1 MINRITS
8 DEYARQIK
16 DAINS
21 RNNTYDTEI
30 GPIPD
35 LTIYPM
41 ARVFEL
47 QNERIRAVQQLL
59 SLVNDGSF
67 TNSDLDDFIYNE
79 QLVRLPGTKS
89 QVTLTFS
96 RATIPSADITV
107 SANFPVATLA
117 DETTGQTYTFMTLV
131 DTTLVAANAA
141 SYFNDITQRYELN
154 VAAESLLNTA
164 ANMVGTNRI
173 IRPLRPLQN
182 FDSVT
187 NVTASTGGSNPES
200 NDSAIDRYFL
210 SLMGTSPAVVSGI
223 KKILRDLY
231 TSVLDSNVVF
241 GNNPLNVR
249 SATDGGAVDV
259 YIIGEAPV
267 TAIET
272 IVFPGVNQV
281 IPLANQPII
290 SIASASNSTTPYT
303 YIQGTD
309 FSLVF
314 DTSGNKG
321 SVRAADGIKWLPGGA
336 CPNAG
341 DLVSITYIYNALLTV
356 LQDAFLA
363 DDKNIPSRDMLY
375 KIGDKVNITL
385 TARIKVRYGYT
396 VTSVVNA
403 VAQAILALVNG
414 YKLDDEVEAS
424 DIQAVARSFTSVDNF
439 IIDNLS
445 KVGSTGVV
453 DIPISANEYARLASS
468 ALFLNVM

>member
-1 MINRITS
+1 
-8 DEYARQIK
+8 
-16 DAINS
+16 
-21 RNNTYDTEI
+21 
-30 GPIPD
+30 
-35 LTIYPM
+35 M

-96 RATIPSADITV
+96 RATIPTVDITV
-107 SANFPVATLA
+107 KANFPVATLA
-117 DETTGQTYTFMTLV
+117 DETTGQAYTFMTLV

-164 ANMVGTNRI
+164 ANMVGANRI

-187 NVTASTGGSNPES
+187 NVAASTGGSDPET

-267 TAIET
+267 TVIET

-281 IPLANQPII
+281 ISLINQPII
-290 SIASASNSTTPYT
+290 SIDLVSGYV
-303 YIQGTD
+303 QGVD
-309 FSLVF
+309 FDLIF

-321 SVRAADGIKWLPGGA
+321 SVRAADGIKWLPGGLA
-336 CPNAG
+336 PAVG
-341 DLVSITYIYNALLTV
+341 SSVDVTYTYNALLTI
-356 LQDAFLA
+356 LQNAFLA

-375 KIGDKVNITL
+375 KIGDKINTTI
-385 TARIKVRYGYT
+385 TARIKVRPGYT
-396 VTSVVNA
+396 QTSVVNA
-403 VAQAILALVNG
+403 VGQAILALING

-445 KVGSTGVV
+445 KVGSIGTA

-468 ALFLNVM
+468 ALFLTIM

>member
-21 RNNTYDTEI
+21 RNNSYDTEI

-35 LTIYPM
+35 LVIYPM

-79 QLVRLPGTKS
+79 QLVRLSGTKS
-89 QVTLTFS
+89 QVTLIFS
-96 RATIPSADITV
+96 RATIPSVDITV
-107 SANFPVATLA
+107 KANFPVSTLA
-117 DETTGQTYTFMTLV
+117 DETTGQAYTFMTLV

-154 VAAESLLNTA
+154 VAAESLIDMSAT
-164 ANMVGTNRI
+164 MVGANRI
-173 IRPLRPLQN
+173 VRPLRPLMN

-187 NVTASTGGSNPES
+187 NSAASTGGSNPET

-241 GNNPLNVR
+241 GNNPLNIR

-259 YIIGEAPV
+259 YIIGEAPITV
-267 TAIET
+267 IET

-281 IPLANQPII
+281 IPLTNQPIM
-290 SIASASNSTTPYT
+290 SIGSAGSYV
-303 YIQGTD
+303 QGTD
-309 FSLVF
+309 FELVI

-321 SVRAADGIKWLPGGA
+321 SVRAADGIKWLPTCVTPPAVGS
-336 CPNAG
+336 PV
-341 DLVSITYIYNALLTV
+341 DVTYTYNALLTV
-356 LQDAFLA
+356 LQNAFLA

-385 TARIKVRYGYT
+385 SANIKIRPGYT
-396 VTSVVNA
+396 ATSVINA
-403 VAQAILALVNG
+403 VGQAILALVNG
-414 YKLDDEVEAS
+414 YKLNDPVEAS

-439 IIDNLS
+439 IITNLS
-445 KVGSTGVV
+445 RVGSTGTV

-468 ALFLNVM
+468 ALFLSQIT